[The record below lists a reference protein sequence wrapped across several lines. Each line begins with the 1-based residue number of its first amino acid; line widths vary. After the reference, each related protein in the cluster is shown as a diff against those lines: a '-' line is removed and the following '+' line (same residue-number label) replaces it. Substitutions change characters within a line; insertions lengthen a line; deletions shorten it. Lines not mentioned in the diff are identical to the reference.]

1 MKSEKY
7 SSTENTQ
14 TIEIDIAKIFRSIVS
29 KLWLVVLVGL
39 IAALGAYY
47 YTSEMV
53 TPTYSSTARVYI
65 QNRQTT
71 QSSTSDLQS
80 ATTLKED
87 FQVIVRSDEV
97 YRQALDS
104 IGEDG
109 ANYKSLRGK
118 VSLDKNTTRFVDI
131 TVSDPDPV
139 RAKKLADAIAYVSRI
154 RAKEILGVEDV
165 AIEQLGSVST
175 SPSSPSMSKNII
187 LGAAAGIVL
196 VSCIIGLVSFFDNK
210 LTTVDD
216 IEKYLGITVLGSIPD
231 IKTVPGFAKKIKA
244 AEEESS
250 PKKSKEKKE
259 KKEKKKK
266 AEPVQLSEDK
276 PAEKKSKEKKEKKEK
291 KKDKKKDA
299 VSVTENET
307 IAPVTEEP
315 ATEAAEAVDNEEVTN
330 E

>member
-7 SSTENTQ
+7 SGTENTQ
-14 TIEIDIAKIFRSIVS
+14 TIEIDIAKIFRSILS
-29 KLWLVVLVGL
+29 KLWLVILVGL

-196 VSCIIGLVSFFDNK
+196 VSCIIGLVTFFDNK

-244 AEEESS
+244 AEEESR

-259 KKEKKKK
+259 KKEKTE
-266 AEPVQLSEDK
+266 AAQLSEDK
-276 PAEKKSKEKKEKKEK
+276 SAEKKTKEKKIKN
-291 KKDKKKDA
+291 KKDKKKSA
-299 VSVTENET
+299 KSATEKAE
-307 IAPVTEEP
+307 TEETP
-315 ATEAAEAVDNEEVTN
+315 SETATTTSEEVTN

>member
-1 MKSEKY
+1 MKAENY
-7 SSTENTQ
+7 SNIENTQ
-14 TIEIDIAKIFRSIVS
+14 EFEIDVTKMLRSIIS
-29 KLWLVVLVGL
+29 RLWLVILVGL

-97 YRQALDS
+97 YRQALES
-104 IGEDG
+104 LGEDG

-175 SPSSPSMSKNII
+175 APSSPNMSMNII
-187 LGAAAGIVL
+187 IGAAGGMLL
-196 VSCIIGLVSFFDNK
+196 VCCVIAVFSLFNNK
-210 LTTVDD
+210 ITTTDD
-216 IEKYLGITVLGSIPD
+216 IEKYLGIAVLGSIPD
-231 IKTVPGFAKKIKA
+231 IKTIPGYAKKIKA
-244 AEEESS
+244 IEEGERPKKAKKKAIEEEERPKKTKKKADKPEKKVAEKK
-250 PKKSKEKKE
+250 PKKSKKKNT
-259 KKEKKKK
+259 
-266 AEPVQLSEDK
+266 EPVAQAQAS
-276 PAEKKSKEKKEKKEK
+276 AETT
-291 KKDKKKDA
+291 D
-299 VSVTENET
+299 T
-307 IAPVTEEP
+307 
-315 ATEAAEAVDNEEVTN
+315 DNNGEVTN

>member
-1 MKSEKY
+1 MKSENY
-7 SSTENTQ
+7 SSAENTQ
-14 TIEIDIAKIFRSIVS
+14 TIEIDIAKILRSIVS

-187 LGAAAGIVL
+187 LGAAAGILL

-216 IEKYLGITVLGSIPD
+216 IEKYLGISVLGSIPD
-231 IKTVPGFAKKIKA
+231 IKTVPGYAKKLKT
-244 AEEESS
+244 AEEEEIL
-250 PKKSKEKKE
+250 PKKNKE

-266 AEPVQLSEDK
+266 AEPAQVSEAK

-291 KKDKKKDA
+291 KKNKKKVAEAIDA
-299 VSVTENET
+299 NEAVNSVTEE
-307 IAPVTEEP
+307 I
-315 ATEAAEAVDNEEVTN
+315 ATEAAEVTDNEEVTN

>member
-1 MKSEKY
+1 MKSENY
-7 SSTENTQ
+7 SGTENTQ
-14 TIEIDIAKIFRSIVS
+14 TIEIDIAKIFRSILS
-29 KLWLVVLVGL
+29 KLWLVILVGL

-118 VSLDKNTTRFVDI
+118 VSLDNNTTRFVDI

-196 VSCIIGLVSFFDNK
+196 VSCIIGLVTFFDNK

-244 AEEESS
+244 AEEESR

-259 KKEKKKK
+259 KKEKTE
-266 AEPVQLSEDK
+266 AAQVSEDK
-276 PAEKKSKEKKEKKEK
+276 SAEKKTKEKKIKN
-291 KKDKKKDA
+291 KKDKKKSA
-299 VSVTENET
+299 ESPAEKAE
-307 IAPVTEEP
+307 TEETP
-315 ATEAAEAVDNEEVTN
+315 SETATTTSEEVTN

>member
-1 MKSEKY
+1 MKSENY
-7 SSTENTQ
+7 SGTENTQ
-14 TIEIDIAKIFRSIVS
+14 TIEIDIAKIFRSILS
-29 KLWLVVLVGL
+29 KLWLVILVGL

-118 VSLDKNTTRFVDI
+118 VSLDNNTTRFVDI

-175 SPSSPSMSKNII
+175 SPSSHNMSKNIS

-196 VSCIIGLVSFFDNK
+196 VSCFIGLVSFFDNK

-244 AEEESS
+244 AEEESR

-259 KKEKKKK
+259 KNKKTEAAQVSEDKSAEKKTKEKKIKN
-266 AEPVQLSEDK
+266 
-276 PAEKKSKEKKEKKEK
+276 
-291 KKDKKKDA
+291 KKDKKKSA
-299 VSVTENET
+299 ESPAEKAE
-307 IAPVTEEP
+307 TEETP
-315 ATEAAEAVDNEEVTN
+315 SETATTTSEEVTN

>member
-1 MKSEKY
+1 MKSENY
-7 SSTENTQ
+7 SGTENTQ
-14 TIEIDIAKIFRSIVS
+14 TIEIDIAKIFRSILS
-29 KLWLVVLVGL
+29 KLWLVILVGL

-118 VSLDKNTTRFVDI
+118 VSLDNNTTRFVDI

-244 AEEESS
+244 AEEESR

-259 KKEKKKK
+259 KNKKTEAAQVSEDKSAEKKTKEKKIKN
-266 AEPVQLSEDK
+266 
-276 PAEKKSKEKKEKKEK
+276 
-291 KKDKKKDA
+291 KKDKKKSA
-299 VSVTENET
+299 ESPAEKAE
-307 IAPVTEEP
+307 TEETP
-315 ATEAAEAVDNEEVTN
+315 SETATTTGEEVTN

>member
-1 MKSEKY
+1 MKAENY
-7 SSTENTQ
+7 SNIENTQ
-14 TIEIDIAKIFRSIVS
+14 EIEIDVTKMLRSIIS
-29 KLWLVVLVGL
+29 RLWLVILVGL

-97 YRQALDS
+97 YRQALES
-104 IGEDG
+104 LGEDG

-175 SPSSPSMSKNII
+175 APSSPNMSKNII
-187 LGAAAGIVL
+187 IGAAGGMLL
-196 VSCIIGLVSFFDNK
+196 VCCLIAVFSLFNNK
-210 LTTVDD
+210 ITTTDD
-216 IEKYLGITVLGSIPD
+216 IEKYLGIAVLGSIPD
-231 IKTVPGFAKKIKA
+231 IKTIPGYAKKTKA
-244 AEEESS
+244 IEEEERPKKTKKKADKPEKKVAEKK
-250 PKKSKEKKE
+250 PKKSKKKNT
-259 KKEKKKK
+259 
-266 AEPVQLSEDK
+266 EPVAQAQAS
-276 PAEKKSKEKKEKKEK
+276 AETT
-291 KKDKKKDA
+291 D
-299 VSVTENET
+299 T
-307 IAPVTEEP
+307 
-315 ATEAAEAVDNEEVTN
+315 DNNGEVTN

>member
-1 MKSEKY
+1 MKSENY
-7 SSTENTQ
+7 SGTENTQ
-14 TIEIDIAKIFRSIVS
+14 TIEIDIAKIFRSILS
-29 KLWLVVLVGL
+29 KLWLVILVGL

-118 VSLDKNTTRFVDI
+118 VSLDNNTTRFVDI

-175 SPSSPSMSKNII
+175 SPSSPNMSKNII

-244 AEEESS
+244 AEEESR

-259 KKEKKKK
+259 KNKKTEAAQVSEDKSAEKKTKEKKIKN
-266 AEPVQLSEDK
+266 
-276 PAEKKSKEKKEKKEK
+276 
-291 KKDKKKDA
+291 KKDKKKSA
-299 VSVTENET
+299 ESPAEKAE
-307 IAPVTEEP
+307 TEETP
-315 ATEAAEAVDNEEVTN
+315 SETATTTSEEVTN

>member
-7 SSTENTQ
+7 SGTENTQ
-14 TIEIDIAKIFRSIVS
+14 TIEIDIAKIFRSILS
-29 KLWLVVLVGL
+29 KLWLVILVGL

-47 YTSEMV
+47 YTSEIV

-118 VSLDKNTTRFVDI
+118 VSLDNNTTRFVDI
-131 TVSDPDPV
+131 TVSDPDPI

-196 VSCIIGLVSFFDNK
+196 VSCIIGLVSFFDNN

-231 IKTVPGFAKKIKA
+231 INTVPGFAKKIKV
-244 AEEESS
+244 AEEESR

-259 KKEKKKK
+259 KNKKTEAAQASEDKSAEKKTKEKKIKN
-266 AEPVQLSEDK
+266 
-276 PAEKKSKEKKEKKEK
+276 
-291 KKDKKKDA
+291 KKDKKKSA
-299 VSVTENET
+299 ESPAEKAE
-307 IAPVTEEP
+307 TEETP
-315 ATEAAEAVDNEEVTN
+315 SETATTTGEEVTN

>member
-1 MKSEKY
+1 MKSENY
-7 SSTENTQ
+7 SNIENTQ
-14 TIEIDIAKIFRSIVS
+14 EVEIDIAKILHSIVT
-29 KLWLVVLVGL
+29 KLWLVILVGL

-97 YRQALDS
+97 YRQALES
-104 IGEDG
+104 LGESG

-118 VSLDKNTTRFVDI
+118 VSLDNNTTRFVDI

-139 RAKKLADAIAYVSRI
+139 RAKRLADAIAYVSRI

-175 SPSSPSMSKNII
+175 APSSPNMSKNIV
-187 LGAAAGIVL
+187 LGAVGGMIL
-196 VSCIIGLVSFFDNK
+196 VCGLIAVFSLFNNK
-210 LTTVDD
+210 ITTTEDV
-216 IEKYLGITVLGSIPD
+216 EKYLGITVLGSIPD
-231 IKTVPGFAKKIKA
+231 IKTVPGYAKKMKA
-244 AEEESS
+244 AEDDDA
-250 PKKSKEKKE
+250 PKKKKE
-259 KKEKKKK
+259 KKSKAKDEKPAVIAGEKPAENKTKEKKVK
-266 AEPVQLSEDK
+266 
-276 PAEKKSKEKKEKKEK
+276 EKKSK
-291 KKDKKKDA
+291 KKDKTKNAEPAADVEEAEVK
-299 VSVTENET
+299 
-307 IAPVTEEP
+307 TEE
-315 ATEAAEAVDNEEVTN
+315 AVIEASDESKDGEVTN

>member
-7 SSTENTQ
+7 SGTENTQ
-14 TIEIDIAKIFRSIVS
+14 TIEIDIFKIFRSILS
-29 KLWLVVLVGL
+29 KLWLVILVGL

-118 VSLDKNTTRFVDI
+118 VSLDNNTTRFVDI

-244 AEEESS
+244 AEEESR
-250 PKKSKEKKE
+250 PKKSKKKKE
-259 KKEKKKK
+259 KNKKTEAAQASEDKSAEKKTKEKKIKN
-266 AEPVQLSEDK
+266 
-276 PAEKKSKEKKEKKEK
+276 
-291 KKDKKKDA
+291 KKDKKKSA
-299 VSVTENET
+299 ESPAEKAE
-307 IAPVTEEP
+307 TEETP
-315 ATEAAEAVDNEEVTN
+315 SETATTTSEEVTN